1 MISAQ
6 NAAPRYPITSPA
18 TAMPSP
24 RWCLAR
30 IWSRA
35 MWPMITPGI
44 SSSGISSP
52 MIEQTSDPPARPLVG
67 CRGTG

>member
-18 TAMPSP
+18 IARPSP
-24 RWCLAR
+24 RWFPLR

-35 MWPMITPGI
+35 MWPMMTPGI
-44 SSSGISSP
+44 SSSGIIRP
-52 MIEQTSDPPARPLVG
+52 TIAQASDPPARPLVG
-67 CRGTG
+67 CRGAG